1 MHDPLMKVTFP
12 EHLNDKIFE
21 IKFNGNT
28 ISQIISYFPF
38 SESEKNE
45 FILIIGNSFN
55 SFNSIFSDNISNEQW
70 IETRAAIKKKFQN
83 ELFNIDD
90 AFH

>member
-45 FILIIGNSFN
+45 FISIIGNPFN

-70 IETRAAIKKKFQN
+70 IETCAAIKKKFQN